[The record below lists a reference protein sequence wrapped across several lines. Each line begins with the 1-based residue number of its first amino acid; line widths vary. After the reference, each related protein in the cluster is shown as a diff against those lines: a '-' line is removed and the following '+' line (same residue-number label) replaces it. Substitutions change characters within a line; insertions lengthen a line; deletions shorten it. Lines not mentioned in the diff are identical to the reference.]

1 MCPICNTQDLSN
13 EYTGEVF
20 IIDNENSDVAK
31 KIKIGKKG
39 HYALRVR

>member
-1 MCPICNTQDLSN
+1 MIKENTPDK
-13 EYTGEVF
+13 EK
-20 IIDNENSDVAK
+20 ENTETITNKKPGDK